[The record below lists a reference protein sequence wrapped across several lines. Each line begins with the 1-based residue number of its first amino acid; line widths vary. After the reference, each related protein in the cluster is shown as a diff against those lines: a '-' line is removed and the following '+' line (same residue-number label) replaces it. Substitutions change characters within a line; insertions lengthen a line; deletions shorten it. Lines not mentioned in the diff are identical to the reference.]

1 MRFTFRFPR
10 VLTKENGTDPKSDT
24 PIRSAIKFATKALK
38 TPYLYVK
45 SSKSYE
51 HTFRPFGFE
60 KKDEDDY
67 RKEENL
73 MKKEATVSIS
83 KQLIADNLEWRSKAA
98 HVNGI

>member
-1 MRFTFRFPR
+1 M
-10 VLTKENGTDPKSDT
+10 ENGTDPKSDT
-24 PIRSAIKFATKALK
+24 PIRSAIEFAAKALK

-51 HTFRPFGFE
+51 HQHTSGLKRKIK

-73 MKKEATVSIS
+73 MK
-83 KQLIADNLEWRSKAA
+83 
-98 HVNGI
+98 